1 MSSLNALFEGMIDYA
16 GLFPPAELPMEEAFA
31 TYVEHRRTGNGWM
44 LARFVCP
51 APRLEELEEQLSTT
65 NEDTPLS
72 VAVLG
77 RGGDTLEAFLESV
90 REDAASISAFAD
102 RHEGRV
108 VADTFE
114 VKLPAA
120 GGAAVAVNDA
130 AIALNHRTARAVT
143 PFFETPMVGDW
154 RQLLPAAAAA
164 TRDADR
170 QAEGAYRVGLKIRCG
185 GLEASAVP
193 EPMAVAAAIAIC
205 RSVGV
210 PLKATQGLHH
220 PFRRHD
226 DTLGTEAHGFV
237 NLFVASIL
245 AWAHDLPVAQLTH
258 LIAETDRDAFTL
270 TDEKIGWRD
279 WVVGAD
285 EVEVSRKRLLT
296 SFGSCSFSEP
306 CDDLRA
312 AGLID

>member
-1 MSSLNALFEGMIDYA
+1 MSSLTALFQDIVDYA
-16 GLFPPAELPMEEAFA
+16 GLFPPATLSMERAVAEY
-31 TYVEHRRTGNGWM
+31 TEHRTQSAGWM
-44 LARFVCP
+44 LSRFVCP
-51 APRLEELEEQLSTT
+51 VSRLDEFEEALSSTSD
-65 NEDTPLS
+65 DTPVP
-72 VAVLG
+72 VALLG

-90 REDAASISAFAD
+90 REEAAAIKAFAD
-102 RHEGRV
+102 RQGERV
-108 VADTFE
+108 VADAFE

-130 AIALNHRTARAVT
+130 AIALNSSAAGAVT

-164 TRDADR
+164 ARDADR
-170 QAEGAYRVGLKIRCG
+170 QAEGDYRVGLKIRCG
-185 GLEASAVP
+185 GLDASAVP

-220 PFRRHD
+220 PFRHHD
-226 DTLGTEAHGFV
+226 ETLDTMVHGFV
-237 NLFVASIL
+237 NLFVASVL
-245 AWAHDLPVAQLTH
+245 AWAHDLPVAHLTQ
-258 LIAETDRDAFTL
+258 LIAETDREAFTL
-270 TDEKIGWRD
+270 TDEQIGWRD
-279 WVVGAD
+279 WVVEADGVGA
-285 EVEVSRKRLLT
+285 SRHRLLT

-306 CDDLRA
+306 RDDLRA